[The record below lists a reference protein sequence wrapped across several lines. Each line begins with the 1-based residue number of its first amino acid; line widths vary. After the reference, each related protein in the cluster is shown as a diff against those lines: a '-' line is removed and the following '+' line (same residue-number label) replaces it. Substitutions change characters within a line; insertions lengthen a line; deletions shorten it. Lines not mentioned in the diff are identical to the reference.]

1 LDVLGV
7 PHDLMTRWTGRLGAA
22 LTDHDGAPPGAGPVP

>member
-22 LTDHDGAPPGAGPVP
+22 LTDHDRAPPGAGPVP